1 MSSYDYQNEI
11 GVNLDNVFKNIQN
24 KKENE
29 QVISS
34 LKKHFKSEL
43 IKLTTV
49 DDTTF
54 LLFPKQKIIVFPN
67 NFILKEKAMLNMI
80 YAAEKYHLSLYD
92 MLNFSTVKVPKAI
105 IKWIEENVG
114 TGVSNG

>member
-1 MSSYDYQNEI
+1 MSNYDYQNEI
-11 GVNLDNVFKNIQN
+11 GVDLDNVFKNIQN
-24 KKENE
+24 KEENE

-34 LKKHFKSEL
+34 LRKHFKSEL

-92 MLNFSTVKVPKAI
+92 MLNFSTVKVPKAV

-114 TGVSNG
+114 SVSNG

>member
-11 GVNLDNVFKNIQN
+11 GVDLDNVFKNIQN

-34 LKKHFKSEL
+34 LRKHFKSEL

-54 LLFPKQKIIVFPN
+54 LLFPKQKIVVFPN

-80 YAAEKYHLSLYD
+80 YAAEKYHLNSND
-92 MLNFSTVKVPKAI
+92 MLNFSTVKVPKAV

-114 TGVSNG
+114 SVSNG